1 MTPTVDRKFWLIL
14 GFSALLHASLFVLT
28 AWQRQPRTAPLP
40 AILASIRLVDAPA
53 VASFMP
59 AQTRSE
65 FGKAAPRPAPAAI
78 PPKARQASPSPSP
91 AAVTRSSQPA
101 GPAIPPSPSA
111 VAPAHNSA
119 VSASTDVPPVASV
132 PATRPSLDVLDG
144 YRQRLSGL
152 FAARH
157 EYPRVAA
164 MRGWE
169 GEVRLRLKIAR
180 KGNLLGIALDRSSG
194 HDVLDQHA
202 LALLAGYGDLPPL
215 PDSVELSEIQVVVPI
230 SYRLRKTT

>member
-1 MTPTVDRKFWLIL
+1 MSPTVDRKFWLIL

-28 AWQRQPRTAPLP
+28 AWHRQPHAAPLP
-40 AILASIRLVDAPA
+40 AILASIRLVEAPA
-53 VASFMP
+53 AAGAAP
-59 AQTRSE
+59 APAAHES
-65 FGKAAPRPAPAAI
+65 GKVAPRPAPATL

-91 AAVTRSSQPA
+91 AAVVSSHLPA
-101 GPAIPPSPSA
+101 GPAI
-111 VAPAHNSA
+111 APAPATPANPTAAA
-119 VSASTDVPPVASV
+119 VSEPASV
-132 PATRPSLDVLDG
+132 ATAPAPVPRPAPDLLDG
-144 YRQRLSGL
+144 YKARLAGL

-180 KGNLLGIALDRSSG
+180 KGNLLGVALDRSSG

-215 PDSVELSEIQVVVPI
+215 PEALELGEIQVIVPI
-230 SYRLRKTT
+230 NYKLRKTT